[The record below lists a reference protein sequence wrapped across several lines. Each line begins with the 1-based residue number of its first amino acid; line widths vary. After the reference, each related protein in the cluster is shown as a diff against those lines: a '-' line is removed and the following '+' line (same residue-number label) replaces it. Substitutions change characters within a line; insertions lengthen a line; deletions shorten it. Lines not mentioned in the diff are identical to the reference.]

1 MAKLIRK
8 YGMSTNPPDEKESQN
23 QTKGKQ
29 EENPFPAYPVYP
41 PEEDIYSIDKKEEL
55 NPEDP
60 SKMKSPHEKPGKLNE
75 KNFEEDVTGGD
86 LDVPGS
92 ESDDEQVRTGN
103 EDEENEYFSLGGD
116 DHDELDE
123 DKGE

>member
-8 YGMSTNPPDEKESQN
+8 YGMSTDPPSQKGLPN
-23 QTKGKQ
+23 QTTGKQ

-41 PEEDIYSIDKKEEL
+41 PEEDIYYKDKKEGL

-60 SKMKSPHEKPGKLNE
+60 SKMKSPPEKPGKLNE
-75 KNFEEDVTGGD
+75 KDFEEDVTGGD
-86 LDVPGS
+86 LDVPGP
-92 ESDDEQVRTGN
+92 ESDEEQMGTVS

-116 DHDELDE
+116 DHDDLDE

>member
-8 YGMSTNPPDEKESQN
+8 YWMSTDPPSEKEIQN
-23 QTKGKQ
+23 QTTSKH

-41 PEEDIYSIDKKEEL
+41 PEEDIYNIDKKEEL

-60 SKMKSPHEKPGKLNE
+60 SKMKSQHERQGKMNE
-75 KNFEEDVTGGD
+75 KDFEEDVTGSD

-92 ESDDEQVRTGN
+92 ESDDEQTRTGS

-116 DHDELDE
+116 DHDDLDE

>member
-1 MAKLIRK
+1 MAKLIK
-8 YGMSTNPPDEKESQN
+8 KHGMSNNPPDEKESQN
-23 QTKGKQ
+23 QTTGKQ

-41 PEEDIYSIDKKEEL
+41 PEEDIYYKDKKEEL

-60 SKMKSPHEKPGKLNE
+60 SKMKGPHEKPGKLNE
-75 KNFEEDVTGGD
+75 KDFEEDVTGRD

-92 ESDDEQVRTGN
+92 ESDEEQVHPKN

-116 DHDELDE
+116 DHDDLDE